1 MAIFHHNE
9 YSTMPRPCKFN
20 LALALALRGLA
31 LALALTLM
39 SLALALALESLAL
52 I

>member
-1 MAIFHHNE
+1 MAIFHHKV
-9 YSTMPRPCKFN
+9 YFTMPRPCKFN

-31 LALALTLM
+31 LALM
-39 SLALALALESLAL
+39 SLALALALKSLAL